1 MGYLKHITIGSF
13 ISLGLVSAFAQ
24 VPDYKPTAKELAQ
37 GKLFNSLTIGN
48 RSDVAKALQAGAD
61 PNEVDFIDMTPLD
74 WADNIA
80 TVDTL
85 LKHGARI
92 NETTVKGTA
101 LFNTLAVGSDA
112 IGVHLLKLGAD
123 PKVGRTDKLTPLMN
137 AAYSGS
143 LQSMK
148 LMLRHGVDIE
158 AKSKDGQTAL
168 SFAVRGNQVQALKL
182 LLAHGARVES
192 RDKLGR
198 TPLHYASLFS
208 RPNLI
213 RLLVSHGANIEARDL
228 AGSTPLILANRYVGD
243 ASTVQALI
251 TAGAKRSSKDHLS
264 LTAAA
269 WASRRGFV
277 DCARLLNGRA
287 DVSVVANSGKVHS
300 ALAPALSV
308 IQRSMSVFQQRSN
321 CVSCHHQGLGVTV
334 LASAL
339 QHKLPVN
346 GGLLQSYMG
355 QMAEDGKAQGS
366 VIHAAVVNPK
376 YADAVPILHTGDF
389 SFGGSYIFGAMR
401 TMGVPANPGFA
412 EGTLFIARLQNPVGY
427 WDMGPRGVMQHST
440 AMNTAM
446 VLDVLN
452 SYYPGEK
459 KEELEASKAKA
470 KRWAMAMK
478 PGCAEDLAGRLL
490 ILKATDAS
498 ATEIGDAV
506 SLLHHAQKK
515 DGGWGLADRQV
526 SDAYTTGVAI
536 YALRNGAGESSGSE
550 VLRKATAFLLRTQDP
565 DGSWF
570 EAKSTAA
577 FNNYFDTTFP
587 HGFDQYSSFAGTCWA
602 ALGLMSTLDKPVVAR
617 R

>member
-1 MGYLKHITIGSF
+1 MNCFRHITIGSF
-13 ISLGLVSAFAQ
+13 ISLSLFSAYAQ
-24 VPDYKPTAKELAQ
+24 APEYKPSAKELAQ
-37 GKLFNSLTIGN
+37 GKLFNSLTIGK
-48 RSDVAKALQAGAD
+48 RSDVAKALKAGAD

-85 LKHGARI
+85 IKHGARI

-101 LFNTLAVGSDA
+101 LFNALAVGSDA

-123 PKVGRTDKLTPLMN
+123 PKLGRPDKLTPLMN
-137 AAYSGS
+137 AAYSGTN
-143 LQSMK
+143 QSMK
-148 LMLRHGVDIE
+148 LMLSHGVDVD

-168 SFAVRGNQVQALKL
+168 SFAVRGNQVRAIKI
-182 LLAHGARVES
+182 LLAHGARIES

-198 TPLHYASLFS
+198 TSLHYAALFS

-213 RLLVSHGANIEARDL
+213 RLLVSNGANIEAKDV
-228 AGSTPLILANRYVGD
+228 AGSTPLILATRYVGD
-243 ASTVQALI
+243 ASTVQALLN
-251 TAGAKRSSKDHLS
+251 AAANRSTKDHMG

-269 WASRRGFV
+269 WASRRGFA
-277 DCARLLNGRA
+277 DCARLLHGTA
-287 DVSVVANSGKVHS
+287 EVSVVANSDKVHS
-300 ALAPALSV
+300 ALAPALTV
-308 IQRSMSVFQQRSN
+308 IQRSMSVFQQRSS

-355 QMAEDGKAQGS
+355 QMAEDGKAQGP
-366 VIHAAVVNPK
+366 VIHAAVANPR

-412 EGTLFIARLQNPVGY
+412 EGALFTARLQNPAGN
-427 WDMGPRGVMQHST
+427 WDMGPRGIMQHS
-440 AMNTAM
+440 AALNTAM
-446 VLDVLN
+446 VLDMLN
-452 SYYPGEK
+452 AYYPADQRS
-459 KEELEASKAKA
+459 ELEAMKAKA
-470 KRWAMAMK
+470 KHWALTMK
-478 PGCAEDLAGRLL
+478 PACAEDLAGRVL
-490 ILKATDAS
+490 ILKASGAS
-498 ATEIGDAV
+498 TNEIGDAV
-506 SLLHHAQKK
+506 TLLKVAQRK
-515 DGGWGLADRQV
+515 DGGWGVADCKV
-526 SDAYTTGVAI
+526 SDAYTTGLAI
-536 YALRNGAGESSGSE
+536 YALRNGAGESSNSKS
-550 VLRKATAFLLRTQDP
+550 LSKATAFLLRTQDP

-570 EAKSTAA
+570 EPKNTAA

-587 HGFDQYSSFAGTCWA
+587 HGFDQYASFAGTCWA